1 MKNENNIFFFY
12 LFYCNLSVL
21 SIVVDV
27 LLYLLNFKELEKN
40 KKIIKNRD
48 PKPTIS
54 VLHTIIIIPIHFR

>member
-21 SIVVDV
+21 SIAVDV

-48 PKPTIS
+48 PDD
-54 VLHTIIIIPIHFR
+54 FRSTYYYYYTYTL